1 VRTSWRNDR
10 GSGSVLSLALVAT
23 IMCLAGLL
31 FPFTGLLVVHGHAQA
46 LSDQAALASADVLS
60 GITVGV
66 PCTVALSL
74 VEPIQ
79 KSEWT
84 CLTVGDDAY
93 VSGTV
98 TYGPISFDVKSRAGP
113 PQD

>member
-1 VRTSWRNDR
+1 M
-10 GSGSVLSLALVAT
+10 SLALVAT
-23 IMCLAGLL
+23 VVCLAGLL
-31 FPFTGLLVVHGHAQA
+31 LPFTGLLVVHGHAQA

-66 PCTVALSL
+66 PCTVALSR

-98 TYGPISFDVKSRAGP
+98 TYGPISFEVRSRAGP
-113 PQD
+113 PQH